1 MRDGGQPERPAVHVL
16 SVAAGP
22 VEREVLAGIEEE
34 GVPFALGRPAT
45 DTGADELAH
54 TAARVSSLDVGVGI
68 DQHGRVCI
76 SHEML
81 TAPMPDL
88 ACDGAASVGAARA
101 AGHNAAR
108 IVVGVPLR
116 LSPPAARSAA
126 T

>member
-34 GVPFALGRPAT
+34 GVPFELSRPAT
-45 DTGADELAH
+45 DTDADELAH
-54 TAARVSSLDVGVGI
+54 TAARASSLDVGVGI
-68 DQHGRVCI
+68 DRRGRVRI

-88 ACDGAASVGAARA
+88 ACDGAASAGAARR

-116 LSPPAARSAA
+116 LSPPVARSAE

>member
-1 MRDGGQPERPAVHVL
+1 MHVL

-34 GVPFALGRPAT
+34 GVPFVLSRPAADT
-45 DTGADELAH
+45 DADELAQ
-54 TAARVSSLDVGVGI
+54 TAARGSPLDVGVGI
-68 DQHGRVCI
+68 DRHGRVCI
-76 SHEML
+76 RHEML

-88 ACDGAASVGAARA
+88 ECDGGASVDAARA

-116 LSPPAARSAA
+116 LSPTVARSAA

>member
-34 GVPFALGRPAT
+34 GVPFVLSRPAG
-45 DTGADELAH
+45 DADADELAS

-68 DQHGRVCI
+68 DRHGRVHI

-81 TAPMPDL
+81 TAPMSDL
-88 ACDGAASVGAARA
+88 ACDGAACAQAARL

-116 LSPPAARSAA
+116 LSPPTDRSAA

>member
-1 MRDGGQPERPAVHVL
+1 MREGGQPERPAVHVL

-34 GVPFALGRPAT
+34 GVPFVLSRPAADT
-45 DTGADELAH
+45 DADELAH
-54 TAARVSSLDVGVGI
+54 TAARGSPLDVGVGI
-68 DQHGRVCI
+68 DRHGRVCI
-76 SHEML
+76 RHEML

-88 ACDGAASVGAARA
+88 ECDGGASVDAARA

-116 LSPPAARSAA
+116 LSPPVARSAA